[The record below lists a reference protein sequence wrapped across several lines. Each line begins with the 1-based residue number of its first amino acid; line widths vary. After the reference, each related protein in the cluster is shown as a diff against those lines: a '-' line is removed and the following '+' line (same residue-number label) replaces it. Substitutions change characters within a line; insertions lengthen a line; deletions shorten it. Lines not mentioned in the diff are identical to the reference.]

1 MSFFIASLQLLGP
14 IGLATFA
21 FYSWKKPPLRV
32 GSSRFRH
39 GHWECWAECWVALCI
54 WFAWLLPCSVQE
66 QMRPVVCLCVAWTT
80 WIIVVAAKA
89 QDACWGWCTVFLW
102 GLLVPC
108 SPRFSR
114 LAAEDRVDTDSFP
127 GSFAWLGASSC
138 NFLIN
143 NQPLCPFILNLC
155 PCLTFFTI
163 ASMGSPGGRQEH
175 RGLWDLLR
183 DSVLTWHT
191 WQMKLHQV
199 IVTTFSYQK
208 ASHFGATSSIDPYC
222 VDCIDALIAIVSW
235 CWLPFLVP
243 FQLRHLSAWHLFF
256 FIECLRICQ
265 CVAPIPPS
273 TQSTT
278 VMKECRWLATRIC
291 VACNNSWP
299 RNRPVLCHV
308 IWMRWEPWDLEWP
321 WPWSRGEIAVQ
332 NAT

>member
-54 WFAWLLPCSVQE
+54 WFSSLLPCSVQE

-114 LAAEDRVDTDSFP
+114 LAVEDRVDTDSFP
-127 GSFAWLGASSC
+127 GSFAWHGASSC

-143 NQPLCPFILNLC
+143 NQPRCPMSLYRLYIQFVPMPGMPWY
-155 PCLTFFTI
+155 PCR
-163 ASMGSPGGRQEH
+163 SPGGRQEH

-183 DSVLTWHT
+183 DSVLTWHI
-191 WQMKLHQV
+191 WHLKLHQV
-199 IVTTFSYQK
+199 IVTIVTTFSYHK
-208 ASHFGATSSIDPYC
+208 ASHFGATSSTDPYWYRYSYC
-222 VDCIDALIAIVSW
+222 
-235 CWLPFLVP
+235 
-243 FQLRHLSAWHLFF
+243 
-256 FIECLRICQ
+256 
-265 CVAPIPPS
+265 
-273 TQSTT
+273 
-278 VMKECRWLATRIC
+278 
-291 VACNNSWP
+291 
-299 RNRPVLCHV
+299 
-308 IWMRWEPWDLEWP
+308 
-321 WPWSRGEIAVQ
+321 
-332 NAT
+332 